1 MKFVVNTRQSKFI
14 VIIIIYFCGKVLSK
28 PVLYTNTLKLYSRRI
43 EQNTEI
49 RETISR
55 VYKQYILLVF
65 KLVISFPRFLYS
77 ARFCANTFRF
87 NSGLNKLS
95 INVTSPWKRLSEF
108 PSPVFKYRNVP
119 FK

>member
-1 MKFVVNTRQSKFI
+1 MKFAVNTRQSKFI
-14 VIIIIYFCGKVLSK
+14 VIIIIYFCGKVLSR
-28 PVLYTNTLKLYSRRI
+28 PVLYINTLKLYSRRI

-65 KLVISFPRFLYS
+65 KLVISFPLFLYS
-77 ARFCANTFRF
+77 ARFCANTF
-87 NSGLNKLS
+87 NSGLNKLL
-95 INVTSPWKRLSEF
+95 INVTSPWKRLTEF
-108 PSPVFKYRNVP
+108 PSPVFKYRNDP